1 MNKTKR
7 LDAVLKGKEPDRP
20 PICMWYHF
28 GNQHGSGKKYADI
41 VLEWFEHYD
50 FDFLKLMNDYYY
62 PMPDGLEELKSAEDL
77 ARLEPFE
84 PDTCA
89 WKEQLK
95 AVKRVAAAL
104 EGKAY
109 FVDTL
114 FDPWQCLVKGL
125 AGEHLPTLVRTAP
138 DAVKKALDVV
148 ADNLAAYARKS
159 LGLGASGIFLS
170 VLAARDQLERD
181 LFLEFVKPPAVKLLS
196 AIQDLGP
203 MNTVH
208 LHGIGLYTEDVLD
221 FPARILSWEDRREG
235 NPGLEEMKQ
244 RWPGVVMG
252 GIDIGQVIGV
262 TPARCRENVREGL
275 RLGGSSRFILA
286 NGCSVPTWMDAAAIA
301 AMVDTA
307 KGAGLPKHPRKPGKP
322 APARA

>member
-1 MNKTKR
+1 MNKIKR
-7 LDAVLKGKEPDRP
+7 MDAVLKGKEPDRP

-28 GNQHGSGKKYADI
+28 GNQHGSGRKYADI
-41 VLEWFEHYD
+41 AVEWFEHYD

-62 PMPDGLEELKSAEDL
+62 PMPEGLEELKSAEDL
-77 ARLEPFE
+77 ARLAPFE
-84 PDTCA
+84 PESCS

-95 AVKRVAAAL
+95 AVKHVAAAL
-104 EGKAY
+104 EDKAY

-125 AGEHLPTLVRTAP
+125 AGEHLPDLVRTAP

-148 ADNLAAYARKS
+148 ADNLAGYARAS

-170 VLAARDQLERD
+170 ILGARDQLNRD
-181 LFLEFVKPPAVKLLS
+181 LFLEFVKPPAMKLLT
-196 AIQDLGP
+196 AIQDLGR

-208 LHGIGLYTEDVLD
+208 IHGVGLYTEDVLD
-221 FPARILSWEDRREG
+221 FPARIINWEDRREG
-235 NPGLEEMKQ
+235 NPTLEEMKQ

-275 RLGGSSRFILA
+275 RLGGPSRFILA
-286 NGCSVPTWMDAAAIA
+286 NGCSVPTWMAPNALA

-307 KGAGLPKHPRKPGKP
+307 KGEKAHKHSKQP
-322 APARA
+322 APASA